1 MSALYTVV
9 IDGVAIQCDSPEAAI
24 ALARAH
30 GSGNHE
36 TQRPD
41 GSKRPAQHQDQ
52 PPANSRWTARRVA
65 DFYKLLEGK
74 GNQTKLLN
82 ALLDTDDG
90 RTDDQLLQM
99 LGLGSGMEL
108 AGVFAGLYKNAKKV
122 GADPRELYTKKPV
135 TIGDKRGYGSRFHP
149 GFRAAAAGRGR
160 PA

>member
-9 IDGVAIQCDSPEAAI
+9 IDGVPIQCDSPEAAI

-30 GSGNHE
+30 GAQGE
-36 TQRPD
+36 PRPD
-41 GSKRPAQHQDQ
+41 GGKRQTHHHDH
-52 PPANSRWTARRVA
+52 PPTNTRWTARRVA

-82 ALLDTDDG
+82 ALLDTEDS
-90 RTDDQLLQM
+90 RTDAQLLQM

-122 GADPRELYTKKPV
+122 GADPRELYDKKQV
-135 TIGDKRGYGSRFHP
+135 TIGDKRGFEYTLHP